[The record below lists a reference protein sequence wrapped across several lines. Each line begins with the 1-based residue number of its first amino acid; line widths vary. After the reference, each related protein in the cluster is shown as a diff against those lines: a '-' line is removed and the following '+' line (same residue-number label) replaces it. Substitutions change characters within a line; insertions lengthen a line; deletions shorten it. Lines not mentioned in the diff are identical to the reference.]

1 MRNCELG
8 RKKIKYIR
16 YIMYIKYL
24 RKWEF
29 ENN

>member
-8 RKKIKYIR
+8 RMKIKYIR
-16 YIMYIKYL
+16 YVMYIKYL
-24 RKWEF
+24 RTWEF